1 MLSHPGRV
9 RQGNED
15 ACAAS
20 LEANAFV
27 VCDGM
32 GGAAAGEV
40 ASHLAAEKFLACLT
54 PNGAEP
60 SRPATPQVRLNAAIQ
75 AANHSI
81 FQKAKNSPELSGMGT
96 TLVALLYVP
105 PSTPT
110 GAAAPNSTP
119 APNSAAAS
127 NQAHTGAEAP
137 DPTQAHA
144 PTQPHA
150 SIEPHAPTEPHAATA
165 PPATIEPY
173 LPIDPYTPTQAL
185 TPTERPT
192 LWLAHVGDSRC
203 YLYRQRILTQLTA
216 DHSLVEE
223 QLRAGQITAA
233 EAARSP
239 MRNFITRAVGSQ
251 STTDADIQSLTIY
264 PGDIYLLASDGL
276 NRELSDSDI
285 ATVLADIP
293 SPPTQPYL
301 AAACQTL
308 VNAANLH
315 GGRDNITVLLVAF
328 PKGIE
333 RRRPRHT

>member
-1 MLSHPGRV
+1 LPTPDLIYAMLTHPGRV

-15 ACAAS
+15 AVAVS

-40 ASHLAAEKFLACLT
+40 ASHLAAEKFLAHLT
-54 PNGAEP
+54 PNGAESP
-60 SRPATPQVRLNAAIQ
+60 RPATPQARLNAAIQ

-81 FQKAKNSPELSGMGT
+81 FQKARNSPELSGMGT

-105 PSTPT
+105 S
-110 GAAAPNSTP
+110 AAPPESAAIASP
-119 APNSAAAS
+119 AP
-127 NQAHTGAEAP
+127 AEAP
-137 DPTQAHA
+137 
-144 PTQPHA
+144 A
-150 SIEPHAPTEPHAATA
+150 SPDTATPTEALA
-165 PPATIEPY
+165 PA
-173 LPIDPYTPTQAL
+173 
-185 TPTERPT
+185 ERPT

-251 STTDADIQSLTIY
+251 SSTDADIQSLTIY
-264 PGDIYLLASDGL
+264 PGDLYLLASDGL

-285 ATVLADIP
+285 ATVLADVP

-308 VNAANLH
+308 ITAANLH

>member
-1 MLSHPGRV
+1 LSNPDLIYAMLTHSGRV

-15 ACAAS
+15 AVAVS

-40 ASHLAAEKFLACLT
+40 ASHLAAEKFLAHLT
-54 PNGAEP
+54 PNGAESP
-60 SRPATPQVRLNAAIQ
+60 HPATPQARLNAAIQ
-75 AANHSI
+75 AANHTI
-81 FQKAKNSPELSGMGT
+81 FQKARNSPELSGMGT

-105 PSTPT
+105 TPT
-110 GAAAPNSTP
+110 PP
-119 APNSAAAS
+119 AV
-127 NQAHTGAEAP
+127 T
-137 DPTQAHA
+137 
-144 PTQPHA
+144 
-150 SIEPHAPTEPHAATA
+150 APTEPH
-165 PPATIEPY
+165 PPAE
-173 LPIDPYTPTQAL
+173 AL
-185 TPTERPT
+185 APAERPA

-251 STTDADIQSLTIY
+251 STTDADIQSLTIH

-285 ATVLADIP
+285 ATVLADVP

-308 VNAANLH
+308 INAANLH

-328 PKGIE
+328 PNGIE